1 MFKVKKT
8 LACALLCI
16 MAFTAGAQPAEKLA
30 ATFENLRG
38 MSASDFEALKIPPL
52 EVLFK
57 NAEKIPSVSMYES
70 SVAINE
76 AQLKTVRRE
85 WFDYIRGVASYTHG
99 NSDIAAV
106 SLMETTYSVWNQTQA
121 TQTQNYWNA
130 GVSVSIPLNAFVD
143 YRNKIKEQKARVAYA
158 EKQREAELEIV
169 KRDIIAYYMKIVN
182 QLSVL
187 QVAAQAMV
195 EAQVQYKAAEVNY
208 LNGAITEKDLYMQK
222 SFEQGAVGQ
231 YEACKAAI
239 IEAILCLE
247 IRSHTP
253 ILTDLVSE
261 DGEVHVN
268 ITEYKKPEKKT
279 KK

>member
-1 MFKVKKT
+1 MFKVKKI

-99 NSDIAAV
+99 NSDIAA
-106 SLMETTYSVWNQTQA
+106 A
-121 TQTQNYWNA
+121 
-130 GVSVSIPLNAFVD
+130 
-143 YRNKIKEQKARVAYA
+143 
-158 EKQREAELEIV
+158 
-169 KRDIIAYYMKIVN
+169 
-182 QLSVL
+182 
-187 QVAAQAMV
+187 
-195 EAQVQYKAAEVNY
+195 
-208 LNGAITEKDLYMQK
+208 
-222 SFEQGAVGQ
+222 
-231 YEACKAAI
+231 
-239 IEAILCLE
+239 
-247 IRSHTP
+247 
-253 ILTDLVSE
+253 
-261 DGEVHVN
+261 
-268 ITEYKKPEKKT
+268 
-279 KK
+279 